1 MTEQDARAW
10 LPKGAFSVGAVGAC
24 LAAALE
30 IWARRWFLRATAAVA
45 AVRAEEGCA
54 AAPAAQSIQVEGALA
69 ALDLGG
75 HGKRRLLEA
84 ALDADLASQPLTDG
98 DRRLLDALA
107 RRMVEDLLR
116 LLEET
121 LAPGDKSEDASWVA
135 ATVVVDGHDVLDLR
149 VPEHVLVPRI
159 KAFAAPV
166 AGPERKLTGR
176 SEALK
181 RTALI
186 AHGFLGRAEL
196 GLDEL
201 KDMSIGDVLI
211 LDRALGDPVELR
223 LAGSPAAL
231 ARGRLFRT
239 DNAVS
244 LQI

>member
-1 MTEQDARAW
+1 MTERGARAW
-10 LPKGAFSVGAVGAC
+10 LPKGAFSIGAVGAC
-24 LAAALE
+24 LAVPLE
-30 IWARRWFLRATAAVA
+30 SWTRRWFLRATAAVA

-54 AAPAAQSIQVEGALA
+54 APAAPQGIRVEGALA

-84 ALDADLASQPLTDG
+84 ALDADLAGQPLTDG

-107 RRMVEDLLR
+107 RRMAEDLLR

-121 LAPGDKSEDASWVA
+121 LAPGDKSEAASWFA
-135 ATVVVDGHDVLDLR
+135 ATVVVGGHDVLDLH
-149 VPEHVLVPRI
+149 VPAHVMVPRI
-159 KAFAAPV
+159 KTFAAPA
-166 AGPERKLTGR
+166 AGPRQKLTGR

-211 LDRALGDPVELR
+211 LDQALGDPVELR

-231 ARGRLFRT
+231 ARGKLLRT